1 MVIGLNLCPFARKEW
16 VQNRVRMVVCE
27 ANSAND
33 LIVALSQECDRL
45 TTQPEIETTLLIHPW
60 VLEDFMDYNQFL
72 DDVDNMLIDNELE
85 GIYQIASFHPNYQFA
100 GTEPE
105 DVENATNRSPFPVLH
120 ILREE
125 SLERAI
131 SSFPDP
137 ELIPERNIA
146 LLRSMGRERVEALLR
161 SLGGFDSR

>member
-27 ANSAND
+27 ASSAND

-60 VLEDFMDYNQFL
+60 VFEDFMDYNQFL
-72 DDVDNMLIDNELE
+72 DNVDNMLIDNELE

-161 SLGGFDSR
+161 SFGGFHSR

>member
-1 MVIGLNLCPFARKEW
+1 
-16 VQNRVRMVVCE
+16 MVVCE

-161 SLGGFDSR
+161 SFGGFHSR

>member
-16 VQNRVRMVVCE
+16 VQNRVRMVVCDAIGADE
-27 ANSAND
+27 
-33 LIVALSQECDRL
+33 LLVTLQKECDRL
-45 TTQPEIETTLLIHPW
+45 SEQPEIETTLLIHPW
-60 VLEDFMDYNQFL
+60 VLEDFSDYNQFL
-72 DDVDNMLIDNELE
+72 DDVDNMLLDRELE
-85 GIYQIASFHPNYQFA
+85 GVYQVASFHPAYQFA
-100 GTEPE
+100 GTDPQ
-105 DVENATNRSPFPVLH
+105 DVENATNRSPYPVLH

-131 SSFPDP
+131 DSFPDP

-161 SLGGFDSR
+161 SFGGYHLC

>member
-1 MVIGLNLCPFARKEW
+1 
-16 VQNRVRMVVCE
+16 
-27 ANSAND
+27 
-33 LIVALSQECDRL
+33 
-45 TTQPEIETTLLIHPW
+45 
-60 VLEDFMDYNQFL
+60 MDYNQFL

-137 ELIPERNIA
+137 GLIPERNIA

-161 SLGGFDSR
+161 SLGGFHSR

>member
-16 VQNRVRMVVCE
+16 VQKRVRLVVSE
-27 ANSAND
+27 ARSED
-33 LIVALSQECDRL
+33 ELLLVLQKECDEL
-45 TTQPEIETTLLIHPW
+45 TAHPEIETTLLIHPW
-60 VLEDFMDYNQFL
+60 VLEDFWDYNQFL
-72 DDVDNMLIDNELE
+72 DGVDNMLIDNELE
-85 GIYQIASFHPNYQFA
+85 GIYQVASFHPNYQFA
-100 GTEPE
+100 GTEPD

-131 SSFPDP
+131 ASFPDP

-146 LLRSMGRERVEALLR
+146 LLQSMGKERVEALVR
-161 SLGGFDSR
+161 SFGGFQAR